1 MTFAMTYIQ
10 CAQCAMFT
18 CAAILAVCYPIVR
31 WYDNRRKGIK

>member
-1 MTFAMTYIQ
+1 MTYIQ